1 MATPVANR
9 VPRPQPKVAEKMQ
22 ARTNSDRP
30 TIFSP
35 EGVLMLSVAAFA
47 DLVPPLIV
55 LPLDIIFGI
64 GEILSWILDITLTIT
79 LGSWMFIRGGGQL
92 IGRKKLTKFLQRRAP
107 LMLGEYIP
115 IAGDILPLWL
125 INVVLFLQESD
136 E

>member
-1 MATPVANR
+1 
-9 VPRPQPKVAEKMQ
+9 
-22 ARTNSDRP
+22 
-30 TIFSP
+30 
-35 EGVLMLSVAAFA
+35 MLSVAAFA

-79 LGSWMFIRGGGQL
+79 LGSWMFIRGGGPL
-92 IGRKKLTKFLQRRAP
+92 IGRKKLTRFLQRRVP